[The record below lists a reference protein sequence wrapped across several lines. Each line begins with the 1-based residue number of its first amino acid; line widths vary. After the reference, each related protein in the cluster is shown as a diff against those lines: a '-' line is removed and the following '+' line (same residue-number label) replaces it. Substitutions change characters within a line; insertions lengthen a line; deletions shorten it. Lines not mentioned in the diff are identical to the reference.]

1 MVWELIIPMGNR
13 SMDGGGISMDVV
25 SVELST
31 IAHATEDE
39 DKVERA
45 IQNLF
50 PEGISEVNLKK
61 QKLSGHH
68 KDPLTLISTRIKKR
82 REAALILRSII
93 ALLPPLDRESLLEEL
108 EDRVDESGNLYLRI
122 DKQKAFKGSGAL
134 HDVDPIRIKF
144 SFRVPHKRPALEYIE
159 SVLTSLIESEPP
171 SSAEEPE

>member
-1 MVWELIIPMGNR
+1 
-13 SMDGGGISMDVV
+13 MDVV

-31 IAHATEDE
+31 IAYATEDE

-50 PEGISEVNLKK
+50 PEGISEVSLKK
-61 QKLSGHH
+61 QKLTGHH

-82 REAALILRSII
+82 REAALMLRSII
-93 ALLPPLDRESLLEEL
+93 ALLPPLDRERLLEEL
-108 EDRVDESGNLYLRI
+108 EDRVDESGHLYLRI

-134 HDVDPIRIKF
+134 HDIDPIRIKF

>member
-1 MVWELIIPMGNR
+1 
-13 SMDGGGISMDVV
+13 MDVV

-50 PEGISEVNLKK
+50 PEGISEVSLKK

-82 REAALILRSII
+82 REAALMLRSII
-93 ALLPPLDRESLLEEL
+93 ALLPPLDRERLLEEL

-134 HDVDPIRIKF
+134 HDEDPIRIKF

-159 SVLTSLIESEPP
+159 SVLTLLIESEPP
-171 SSAEEPE
+171 SSVEEPE

>member
-1 MVWELIIPMGNR
+1 
-13 SMDGGGISMDVV
+13 MDVV

-45 IQNLF
+45 VRNLF
-50 PEGISEVNLKK
+50 PEGIREVSLKR

-82 REAALILRSII
+82 REAALMLRSII
-93 ALLPPLDRESLLEEL
+93 ALLPPLDRERLLEEL
-108 EDRVDESGNLYLRI
+108 EDRVDESGHLYLRI

>member
-1 MVWELIIPMGNR
+1 
-13 SMDGGGISMDVV
+13 MDVV

-31 IAHATEDE
+31 IAYATEDE

-50 PEGISEVNLKK
+50 PEGISEVSLKK
-61 QKLSGHH
+61 QKLTGHH

-82 REAALILRSII
+82 REAALMLRSII
-93 ALLPPLDRESLLEEL
+93 ALLPPLDRERLLEEL
-108 EDRVDESGNLYLRI
+108 EDRVDESGHLYLRI
-122 DKQKAFKGSGAL
+122 DKQKAFEGSGAL

-159 SVLTSLIESEPP
+159 SVLTSLIESEPS